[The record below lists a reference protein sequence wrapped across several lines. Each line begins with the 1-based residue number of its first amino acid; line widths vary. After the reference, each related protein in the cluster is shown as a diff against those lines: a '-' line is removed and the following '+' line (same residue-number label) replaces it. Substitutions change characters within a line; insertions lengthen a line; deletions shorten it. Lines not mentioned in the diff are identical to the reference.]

1 MSKPLDFP
9 IPYPGQSVNDDL
21 GAARLLLGAVAFGME
36 EGDILSS
43 LEVQCLFNVLC
54 AATEKLEI
62 IQLFLDDLECP
73 NADEQYRAAR
83 RLWIQQKGGAK

>member
-1 MSKPLDFP
+1 MSKPNFP
-9 IPYPGQSVNDDL
+9 VPYPGQSANDDL
-21 GAARLLLGAVAFGME
+21 GATRLLLGAVAFGME
-36 EGDILSS
+36 DGDTLSS

-73 NADEQYRAAR
+73 NAAEQYLAAR
-83 RLWIQQKGGAK
+83 RLWVMQKGGAK